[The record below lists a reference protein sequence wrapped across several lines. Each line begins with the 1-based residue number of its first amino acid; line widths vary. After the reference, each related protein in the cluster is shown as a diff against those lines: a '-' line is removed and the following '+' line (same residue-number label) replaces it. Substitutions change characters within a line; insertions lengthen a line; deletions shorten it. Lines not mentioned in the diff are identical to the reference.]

1 MSGDILKNKILKIYN
16 DYKDEFLKY
25 MKILKRKTKKSYKKL
40 LYYYKKIKENFLK
53 KENRKKYLTTT
64 GILIIIN
71 LLLINIYIS
80 FGYYYENA
88 SLSLIKATVGN
99 MYLEEYDYVL
109 LVYLENMDSTGN
121 GNGKYRLGDEI
132 PTLGYNYSGYKCQNN
147 STLIYDEETKTTSVT
162 IEQKEVCSVYFD
174 VIGSMD
180 LSVQI
185 MLEDNP
191 GSNTYIVSERIPA
204 YGYKYSYYECANDGT
219 LEYNSE
225 LHTVKLSSSTKEHCS
240 IYFTQEP
247 SDIKVNLYVEE
258 TYQMGDYIERISIP
272 SNINY
277 VLNETKSVCINNNN
291 ERTDTDITYEDGYIN
306 IESSE
311 IISCSIYL
319 DKENE

>member
-1 MSGDILKNKILKIYN
+1 MKKKILKICN

-25 MKILKRKTKKSYKKL
+25 MKVFKRKIKKVYKKF
-40 LYYYKKIKENFLK
+40 LYYYNSLKDKILR

-71 LLLINIYIS
+71 LFLINIYIS
-80 FGYYYENA
+80 FGYYYEEA

-99 MYLEEYDYVL
+99 MYLQEYDYVL
-109 LVYLENMDSTGN
+109 LVYLENTDSTGN

-180 LSVQI
+180 LTVQI
-185 MLEDNP
+185 MLEEST
-191 GSNTYIVSERIPA
+191 GSNTYSISERIPA
-204 YGYKYSYYECANDGT
+204 YGYKYSYYECANNGT

-225 LHTVKLSSSTKEHCS
+225 LHTVKLSSATKEFCS
-240 IYFTQEP
+240 IYFTKES
-247 SDIKVNLYVEE
+247 SDISVSLYVEE
-258 TYQMGDYIERISIP
+258 TYQMGDYIERLSIP
-272 SNINY
+272 SNVSY
-277 VLNETKSVCINNNN
+277 VLNDTKSVCTNNNN
-291 ERTDTDITYEDGYIN
+291 ERVDTNITYIDGYIN

-311 IISCSIYL
+311 IINCSIYL